1 MTDRGLKIDPDAIT
15 LEEHGGRGRYVYR
28 VNGMEAEMTF
38 AITAS
43 GDMVI
48 DHTGVPRPLEGQGIA
63 AALVLRGVADARA
76 AGRKIVPLCSYVAAQ
91 FRRHPEWSDLLR
103 A

>member
-1 MTDRGLKIDPDAIT
+1 MKIDPDAIT
-15 LEEHGGRGRYVYR
+15 LEEHGGWGRYVYR

-38 AITAS
+38 TRTVS
-43 GDMVI
+43 GALVI

-63 AALVLRGVADARA
+63 AALVLKAVADARA
-76 AGRKIVPLCSYVAAQ
+76 EGRKIVPLCSYVVAQ
-91 FRRHPEWSDLLR
+91 FRRHPEWSDLLN